1 MKKFFLVFVSFLFIW
16 QAAAQVNESL
26 LSVEQRKNNPN
37 PNPSS
42 FDEII
47 KYSYKGK
54 PMVHVGKT
62 VMPEN
67 AKERRAL
74 TSVQNML
81 QEMSRR
87 RGGVSSRA
95 GKNGN
100 LVSVQK
106 EALVI
111 KRDDKDY
118 VMVQPPY
125 GEKVRAPFVEHI
137 PYFYSE
143 IQVLA
148 NSGLFVQEE
157 IQIVVTEKSADFVFS
172 RYLPSKLSV
181 PGGQILSVE
190 PQMILA
196 QLNDR
201 DVSFSMQKGSEGY
214 KITVGAGQK
223 LSPGLHVYR
232 LGYFVPDM
240 VFKKDGQD
248 ALFWNV
254 TGDKLPFPIEQTLIL
269 VIFPQTTKI
278 AAQDGF
284 LGKTDKPIE
293 GFFNRIVDMEGN
305 VGYILEYPL
314 PARADFSVEVLFD
327 EGALPAAGLID
338 SFTAFFG
345 RNTSFFIG
353 LAGLLVLVLYYGATL
368 RLMGKE
374 FEKKKSKGVVFN
386 LKGSFSPA
394 ALRYV
399 LTGGFDTKEFCV
411 LLVSLASKG
420 ALKIKEEKEGSFSL
434 CKTHEPLSDELSVV
448 ERKLMKVLFPKKE
461 NCFILSPSMPAG
473 AALLREKG
481 KHFSA
486 ALKKE
491 YNTKYFFLNQGYFW
505 FGCVLFLLTVFGMA
519 LSTGEIVTNF
529 VWPVVF
535 GACATASVL
544 AGGYLWQAAKEY
556 EGKKRT
562 VAQAAVGVLSLVL
575 LVLSLIPLKFY
586 AQEVFAGSVVLI
598 PMMLGAIIYSYYALQ
613 TKSVLKQVILDNI
626 EGYRLYLSQP
636 ASELLG
642 GKASPSARQ
651 RARKL
656 FNKHVPFSVAMDLEE
671 KWNERWGADES
682 VKPEWY
688 EGVLPF
694 NESFLRELNKR
705 MEAALLSGRDGSFAD
720 GKKTDSTG
728 ETVSAVNETKRRI

>member
-1 MKKFFLVFVSFLFIW
+1 MGGCFKVKKFFLVFVSFLFIW

-26 LSVEQRKNNPN
+26 LSVDQRKNNPN

-399 LTGGFDTKEFCV
+399 LTGGFDAKEFCV

-434 CKTHEPLSDELSVV
+434 CKTQEPLSEELSVV

-461 NCFILSPSMPAG
+461 NCFVLSPSMPAG

-544 AGGYLWQAAKEY
+544 VSVYLWQAAKEY

-586 AQEVFAGSVVLI
+586 AQGVFAGSVVLI
-598 PMMLGAIIYSYYALQ
+598 PMMLGAIVYSYYALQ

-636 ASELLG
+636 APEVPG
-642 GKASPSARQ
+642 GKVSPSARQ
-651 RARKL
+651 RAKKL
-656 FNKHVPFSVAMDLEE
+656 FNKHVPFSIAMDLEE

-705 MEAALLSGRDGSFAD
+705 MEAALTSGDDGSFAD
-720 GKKTDSTG
+720 EKKDSL
-728 ETVSAVNETKRRI
+728 S

>member
-1 MKKFFLVFVSFLFIW
+1 MGGCFKVKKFFLVFVSFLFIW

-26 LSVEQRKNNPN
+26 LSVDQRKNNPN

-254 TGDKLPFPIEQTLIL
+254 TGDRLPFPIEQTLIL

-278 AAQDGF
+278 ASQNGF

-399 LTGGFDTKEFCV
+399 LTGGFDAKEFCV

-434 CKTHEPLSDELSVV
+434 CKTQEPLSDELSVV

-461 NCFILSPSMPAG
+461 NCFVLSPSMPAG

-544 AGGYLWQAAKEY
+544 VSVYLWQAAKEY

-586 AQEVFAGSVVLI
+586 AQGVFAGSVVLI
-598 PMMLGAIIYSYYALQ
+598 PMMLGAIVYSYYALQ

-636 ASELLG
+636 APEVPG
-642 GKASPSARQ
+642 GKVSPSARQ
-651 RARKL
+651 RAKKL
-656 FNKHVPFSVAMDLEE
+656 FNKHVPFSIAMDLEE

-705 MEAALLSGRDGSFAD
+705 MEAALTSGDDGSFAD
-720 GKKTDSTG
+720 EKKDSL
-728 ETVSAVNETKRRI
+728 S

>member
-1 MKKFFLVFVSFLFIW
+1 MGGCFKVKKFFLVFVSFLFIW

-26 LSVEQRKNNPN
+26 LSVDQRKNNPN

-254 TGDKLPFPIEQTLIL
+254 TGDRLPFPIEQTLIL

-399 LTGGFDTKEFCV
+399 LTGGFDAKEFCV

-434 CKTHEPLSDELSVV
+434 CKTQEPLSEELSVV

-461 NCFILSPSMPAG
+461 NCFVLSPSMPAG

-544 AGGYLWQAAKEY
+544 VSVYLWQAAKEY

-586 AQEVFAGSVVLI
+586 AQGVFAGSVVLI
-598 PMMLGAIIYSYYALQ
+598 PMMLGAIVYSYYALQ

-636 ASELLG
+636 APEVPG
-642 GKASPSARQ
+642 GKVSPSARQ
-651 RARKL
+651 RAKKL
-656 FNKHVPFSVAMDLEE
+656 FNKHVPFSIAMDLEE

-705 MEAALLSGRDGSFAD
+705 MEAALTSGDDGSFAD
-720 GKKTDSTG
+720 EKKDSL
-728 ETVSAVNETKRRI
+728 S

>member
-1 MKKFFLVFVSFLFIW
+1 M
-16 QAAAQVNESL
+16 NESL
-26 LSVEQRKNNPN
+26 LSVDQRKNNPN

-42 FDEII
+42 FEEII

-74 TSVQNML
+74 NSVQNML

-87 RGGVSSRA
+87 RGKSSGVRNKTDSR
-95 GKNGN
+95 GGDQNN
-100 LVSVQK
+100 LISVQK
-106 EALVI
+106 KSVVI
-111 KRDDKDY
+111 KKDNKDY

-157 IQIVVTEKSADFVFS
+157 IQIVVTKKAANFVFS
-172 RYLPSKLSV
+172 RYLPTKLSV
-181 PGGQILSVE
+181 PDGKDLQVE

-196 QLNDR
+196 QLNDKE
-201 DVSFSMQKGSEGY
+201 VPFSVTKEKEAY
-214 KITVGAGQK
+214 KITVGTGQK

-232 LGYFVPDM
+232 LGYFVPNM
-240 VFKKDGQD
+240 IFEKNGRD

-254 TGDKLPFPIEQTLIL
+254 TGDGLPFPIEQTLIL

-278 AAQDGF
+278 AAQNGF

-293 GFFNRIVDMEGN
+293 GFFNRIVDREGN

-327 EGALPAAGLID
+327 ESTLPVAGWLD
-338 SFTAFFG
+338 AFTAFFG
-345 RNTSFFIG
+345 KNTSFFIG

-368 RLMGKE
+368 CLKEKE
-374 FEKKKSKGVVFN
+374 FKKKKAKGAVFN
-386 LKGSFSPA
+386 VKGSFSPA

-399 LTGGFDTKEFCV
+399 LTGGFDAKEFCV
-411 LLVSLASKG
+411 LLVSLAAKG
-420 ALKIKEEKEGSFSL
+420 AIQIKEEKAGVFSL
-434 CKTHEPLSDELSVV
+434 CKMSVPLSDELSVV
-448 ERKLMKVLFPKKE
+448 ERKLMKVLFPKKK
-461 NCFILSPSMPAG
+461 NCFVLSAKMPAG
-473 AALLREKG
+473 AALLREKARQ
-481 KHFSA
+481 FSQ

-519 LSTGEIVTNF
+519 LSTGEIVSNF

-535 GACATASVL
+535 GGCATASVL
-544 AGGYLWQAAKEY
+544 VFVYFWQQAKEY
-556 EGKKRT
+556 DGKKRW
-562 VAQAAVGVLSLVL
+562 AARLASGGLGVIL

-586 AQEVFAGSVVLI
+586 AQTIFSGSVVLV
-598 PMMLGAIIYSYYALQ
+598 PMMLGVLVYSYYALQ

-636 ASELLG
+636 APEIAG
-642 GKASPSARQ
+642 GKISLSAKQ
-651 RARKL
+651 RAKRL
-656 FNKHVPFSVAMDLEE
+656 FNKHIPFSVAMDLEE
-671 KWNERWGADES
+671 KWNARWGADES
-682 VKPEWY
+682 VKPDWY
-688 EGVLPF
+688 EGVFAF
-694 NESFLRELNKR
+694 NGSFLKELNAR
-705 MEAALLSGRDGSFAD
+705 MQAALMSKENGSA
-720 GKKTDSTG
+720 G
-728 ETVSAVNETKRRI
+728 N

>member
-26 LSVEQRKNNPN
+26 LSVDQRKNNPN

-278 AAQDGF
+278 ASQNGF

-374 FEKKKSKGVVFN
+374 FEKKKSKGAVFN

-399 LTGGFDTKEFCV
+399 LTGGFDAKEFCV

-434 CKTHEPLSDELSVV
+434 CKTQEPLSDELSVV

-461 NCFILSPSMPAG
+461 NCFVLSPSMPAG

-544 AGGYLWQAAKEY
+544 VSVYLWQAAKEY

-636 ASELLG
+636 APEVPG
-642 GKASPSARQ
+642 GKVSPSARQ
-651 RARKL
+651 RAKKL
-656 FNKHVPFSVAMDLEE
+656 FNKHVPFSIAMDLEE

-705 MEAALLSGRDGSFAD
+705 MEAALTSGDDGSFAD
-720 GKKTDSTG
+720 EKKDSL
-728 ETVSAVNETKRRI
+728 S

>member
-1 MKKFFLVFVSFLFIW
+1 MGGCFKVKKFFLVFVSFLFIW

-26 LSVEQRKNNPN
+26 LSVDQRKNNPN

-399 LTGGFDTKEFCV
+399 LTGGFDAKEFCV

-434 CKTHEPLSDELSVV
+434 CKTQEPLSDELSVV

-461 NCFILSPSMPAG
+461 NCFVLSPSMPAG

-544 AGGYLWQAAKEY
+544 VSVYLWQAAKEY

-586 AQEVFAGSVVLI
+586 AQGVFAGSVVLI
-598 PMMLGAIIYSYYALQ
+598 PMMLGAIVYSYYALQ

-636 ASELLG
+636 APEVPG
-642 GKASPSARQ
+642 GKVSPSARQ
-651 RARKL
+651 RAKKL
-656 FNKHVPFSVAMDLEE
+656 FNKHVPFSIAMDLEE

-705 MEAALLSGRDGSFAD
+705 MEAALTSGDDGSFAD
-720 GKKTDSTG
+720 EKKDSL
-728 ETVSAVNETKRRI
+728 S